1 MIAFYKTPAGQAV
14 IAKMPAAM
22 QNTMDEMQQMML
34 PVMQKMQRMQQD
46 VATEMKAG
54 GQKKGG

>member
-1 MIAFYKTPAGQAV
+1 
-14 IAKMPAAM
+14 
-22 QNTMDEMQQMML
+22 MML